1 MLTNKVVTVWPGWI
15 FPGIP
20 IPFWVHYST
29 QIGEFIQKNKLQAAT
44 EKDLAAAGM
53 SLKAAVMP
61 KVATGVKQAFD
72 QGIKGGNR
80 IHLHFKDQIYLLTD
94 QQWTQFSA
102 RVIETCK
109 AKLAGAKTIDFETT
123 VMLGAITEGMR

>member
-1 MLTNKVVTVWPGWI
+1 MVANKVVALWPGWI

-20 IPFWVHYST
+20 IPFWVQYSS
-29 QIGEFIQKNKLQAAT
+29 QIGEFIQRNKLQAAT

-61 KVATGVKQAFD
+61 KAEVGVKQAFD
-72 QGIKGGNR
+72 LGIKGGNR

-94 QQWTQFSA
+94 QQWNQFSG

-123 VMLGAITEGMR
+123 VMLGAITEGLR

>member
-1 MLTNKVVTVWPGWI
+1 MVTNKVDAVWSGWI

-20 IPFWVHYST
+20 IPFWNKYSS
-29 QIGEFIQKNKLQAAT
+29 QIGEFIQRNKLQAAT

-61 KVATGVKQAFD
+61 KAVTGAKQAFD
-72 QGIKGGNR
+72 LGIKGGNR

-94 QQWTQFSA
+94 QQWSQFSA

-109 AKLAGAKTIDFETT
+109 AKIAGAKTIDFETT
-123 VMLGAITEGMR
+123 VILGAITDGMR